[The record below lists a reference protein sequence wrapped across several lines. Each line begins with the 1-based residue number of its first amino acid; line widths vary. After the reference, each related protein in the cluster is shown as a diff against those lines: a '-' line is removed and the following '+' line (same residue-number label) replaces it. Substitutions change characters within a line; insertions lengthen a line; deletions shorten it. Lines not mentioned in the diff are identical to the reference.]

1 MARVCENEVKMKKN
15 SREFSR
21 RENLAGDWT
30 KLFLKVPILF
40 VNITLA
46 LLVSFILRQ
55 YFEPF
60 ICCGDFS
67 HLLAWEKLSFVLYFS
82 LVLESSSLSSDDF
95 RQFLAWRAG
104 PRLHVGS
111 GANGFPHFL
120 APPLSPTF
128 FRPGFWWQAHKKK
141 MDQPTDRSWNLLQSE
156 KKTKFAAHL
165 SNPREIAYS
174 VMVKFKETHD
184 LAGRPFRWVFDPCQC
199 SMYEVWMW
207 SPNCAHYLRF
217 QPSHRGLAIIDFRP
231 KLMVLLSIS
240 VLITSLGNSG
250 LQS

>member
-1 MARVCENEVKMKKN
+1 MSWECLKNERKQYQIHPHNAAWVKQVHTQN
-15 SREFSR
+15 PR
-21 RENLAGDWT
+21 
-30 KLFLKVPILF
+30 VPILF
-40 VNITLA
+40 VYITLV
-46 LLVSFILRQ
+46 LLVSFILCQ

-60 ICCGDFS
+60 TCCDDFS

-141 MDQPTDRSWNLLQSE
+141 MDQPTDRSWNLLKSE
-156 KKTKFAAHL
+156 KKNKVCGA
-165 SNPREIAYS
+165 S
-174 VMVKFKETHD
+174 FKSKRD
-184 LAGRPFRWVFDPCQC
+184 CIFCNG
-199 SMYEVWMW
+199 
-207 SPNCAHYLRF
+207 
-217 QPSHRGLAIIDFRP
+217 
-231 KLMVLLSIS
+231 
-240 VLITSLGNSG
+240 
-250 LQS
+250 

>member
-1 MARVCENEVKMKKN
+1 M
-15 SREFSR
+15 
-21 RENLAGDWT
+21 
-30 KLFLKVPILF
+30 
-40 VNITLA
+40 
-46 LLVSFILRQ
+46 
-55 YFEPF
+55 
-60 ICCGDFS
+60 S
-67 HLLAWEKLSFVLYFS
+67 HLLVAMISVISWLEKNFILFCI
-82 LVLESSSLSSDDF
+82 LVLCSSPLHCLLMILDSSWLEE
-95 RQFLAWRAG
+95 RGQGCMWGLALMAFLTSSHRLYPQPFSDRASDG
-104 PRLHVGS
+104 R
-111 GANGFPHFL
+111 
-120 APPLSPTF
+120 PTK
-128 FRPGFWWQAHKKK
+128 RRWI
-141 MDQPTDRSWNLLQSE
+141 NLPIE
-156 KKTKFAAHL
+156 VEICYKVRTKTKISAHL